1 MSKVEKSCFVILTP
15 PRSIIKLQGKEN
27 DSTAAEKTIQ
37 KKKPNFLM
45 APPPNC
51 QKVTQK
57 DLQFFSTMYSIE
69 LFLDIFEK

>member
-45 APPPNC
+45 APPPTNTC

-57 DLQFFSTMYSIE
+57 DLEFFLQLCIA
-69 LFLDIFEK
+69 

>member
-45 APPPNC
+45 APPPTNTC
-51 QKVTQK
+51 HTKR
-57 DLQFFSTMYSIE
+57 FRIFSSTMYSIE
-69 LFLDIFEK
+69 LFLDIFGK